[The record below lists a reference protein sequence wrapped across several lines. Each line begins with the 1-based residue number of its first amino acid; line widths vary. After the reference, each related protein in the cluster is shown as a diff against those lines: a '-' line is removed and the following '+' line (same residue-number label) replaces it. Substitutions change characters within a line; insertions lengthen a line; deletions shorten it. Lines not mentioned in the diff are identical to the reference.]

1 MSNTEGE
8 AKDDRDARPEKGHV
22 QILLTRELNSALTAK
37 KGRTQLLRRRLRQG
51 DDTACLEA
59 DLEAIG
65 TEPARLTTI
74 VERITPG
81 DAGS

>member
-22 QILLTRELNSALTAK
+22 QILLTRKLNSALTVK

-51 DDTACLEA
+51 DTARLEA